1 MAAQPAP
8 DSIRS
13 LEQARQRILQQ
24 IASLGDLRP
33 GPLAPA
39 LHQVRQAGLPLP
51 QQRPSRPRA
60 LLPAASPPRRQ
71 QRTTRTVPPRGVAA
85 TQAQVAECRRLRRLV
100 AELIEISE
108 RLCDARAARPGR
120 QGAGLRKKKAC
131 APLFGPAIEAEIDR
145 FITPGAADALDFEA
159 IETHVR
165 RRALELA
172 ARAVE
177 QRLNADRED
186 YRGPA
191 APCACGQA
199 ARYAGTTPQD
209 LRDGLGER

>member
-33 GPLAPA
+33 GPLHQRFIKCGKPGCRCRNKGHPGHGPYY
-39 LHQVRQAGLPLP
+39 LLQVRRGGK
-51 QQRPSRPRA
+51 
-60 LLPAASPPRRQ
+60 

-108 RLCDARAARPGR
+108 RLCDARQHA
-120 QGAGLRKKKAC
+120 
-131 APLFGPAIEAEIDR
+131 
-145 FITPGAADALDFEA
+145 
-159 IETHVR
+159 
-165 RRALELA
+165 
-172 ARAVE
+172 
-177 QRLNADRED
+177 
-186 YRGPA
+186 
-191 APCACGQA
+191 
-199 ARYAGTTPQD
+199 
-209 LRDGLGER
+209 RDGKAPDRGKKGVSRGANYRIG